1 MDRKHR
7 QVAILLF
14 DDVELLDFAGPFEVF
29 SSVRALDN
37 QRASLMDAFAV
48 AERHGA
54 IRCRNGL
61 IVQPAYTLEDCPSAD
76 ILLVPGGFGTDA
88 AAKSQA
94 IIRWLQERSK
104 SAELVTSVCTGS
116 FVLAQAG
123 LLDGQSATTYWSSV
137 PRLQAQFPAIQAK
150 AGARWVDNGKTI
162 TAAGVSAGIDMALH
176 IVQRLYGAEVAQA
189 TARGIEYEHWR
200 QP

>member
-1 MDRKHR
+1 MDGKHR

-29 SSVRALDN
+29 SSVRTSDN
-37 QRASLMDAFAV
+37 KRTSLMDVFAV
-48 AERHGA
+48 AEKRGA

-61 IVQPAYTLEDCPSAD
+61 IVQPAYTLEDCPPAD

-88 AAKSQA
+88 AAKSQP
-94 IIRWLQERSK
+94 IIRWLQERSA

-137 PRLQAQFPAIQAK
+137 PRLQEQFPCLK
-150 AGARWVDNGKTI
+150 AQPGARWVDNGQTI

-189 TARGIEYEHWR
+189 TARGIEYEHWE
-200 QP
+200 QQ